1 MTRSINMADS
11 KLLVFVHGWSVRNTN
26 TYGRLPDRLKTEA
39 AAAGIEIDVENIY
52 LSKYISFRDEVRVE
66 DIARGMEAAFSGEP
80 GIQAALATGRKIVV
94 ITHSTGGP
102 VAREWLFRFYVKQ
115 KRPSPMSH
123 LIMLA
128 PANFGSALAQL
139 GKSKVSRLKSWTEG
153 VEPGQGV
160 LDWLELGSD
169 ESWQLNESWIRQTP
183 RWSAQGDVFQ
193 FVLTGQQ
200 IDRSLYDHVNNYTGE
215 TGSDGVVRVAAA
227 NLNARYVKC
236 VQEIDPAEAENGN
249 WRATQFRQSVN
260 KVAPRTAMAVLPKSA
275 HSGATK
281 GILRSVKMTG
291 DHPTV
296 SAILKC
302 LTVDDASD
310 YTNVVN
316 DFDRLTKQTQEDER
330 IEKEERFFFSDREF
344 THPLTTQLIV
354 RITDDAGHPLE
365 DFDFLLTGWDTNARK
380 AAHRV
385 PNPNLLPSG
394 FLIDR
399 QRNQVQKN
407 TLTLYLNQ
415 ELISNSANLGVA
427 ILPRP
432 EPAPRAKRADDF
444 FVHYLRGLIG
454 TDSKTIA
461 TFLQPNSTL
470 MLDIVMLRVVR
481 EGVFRLTKD
490 TKGRDFTN
498 TAPDNPIT

>member
-1 MTRSINMADS
+1 MADS
-11 KLLVFVHGWSVRNTN
+11 KLVVFVHGWSVRHTN
-26 TYGRLPDRLKTEA
+26 TYGRLPDRLKVEA
-39 AAAGIEIDVENIY
+39 AAAGIDIDVENVY

-66 DIARGMEAAFSGEP
+66 DIARGMEAAFSNEP
-80 GIQAALATGRKIVV
+80 AIQTALTDGRRMVV

-115 KRPSPMSH
+115 KRSCPMSH

-139 GKSKVSRLKSWTEG
+139 GKSKVSRLKSWAEG

-183 RWSAQGDVFQ
+183 KWSAQGDVHQ

-200 IDRSLYDHVNNYTGE
+200 IDRSLYDHVNSYTGE

-227 NLNARYVKC
+227 NLNATYVKC
-236 VQEIDPAEAENGN
+236 VQEIDQDEADKGN
-249 WRATQFRQSVN
+249 WRATKFRQAIRR
-260 KVAPRTAMAVLPKSA
+260 VAPKTALAVLPGQS

-302 LTVDDASD
+302 LTVDDADD
-310 YTNVVN
+310 YAKVVK
-316 DFDRLTKQTQEDER
+316 DFATLTKKTQEDEHTE
-330 IEKEERFFFSDREF
+330 IEDRFFFSDRVF
-344 THPLTTQLIV
+344 THPATTQMIV
-354 RITDDAGHPLE
+354 RITDEAGHSLD
-365 DFDFLLTGWDTNARK
+365 DFDFLLTSWDRDAAK
-380 AAHRV
+380 AAYRV

-399 QRNQVQKN
+399 QRNQIRRN
-407 TLTLYLNQ
+407 TLTFYLNH
-415 ELISNSANLGVA
+415 ELIASTANLGVA
-427 ILPRP
+427 VLPRP
-432 EPAPRAKRADDF
+432 EPAPNAKRADDF

-454 TDSKTIA
+454 SDAKTIA
-461 TFLQPNSTL
+461 AYLQPNSTL
-470 MLDIVMLRVVR
+470 MLDIVMLRMVR
-481 EGVFRLTKD
+481 QGVFSLTRD
-490 TKGRDFTN
+490 TNARDFTN
-498 TAPDNPIT
+498 TDPGAPVS